1 MGPGFKASLKLKWC
15 SRKKKRIYKIQLV
28 FTSPG
33 MGEHALYFGA
43 SLPYKSG
50 PLFASMSL
58 DFSVSVIPCKLAQDK
73 MAHLEIRNP
82 ARRCGDSFVIG
93 NLGFSIAAGVF
104 LALRSPYGCG
114 KGDLPC
120 L

>member
-1 MGPGFKASLKLKWC
+1 MTRNAALEAAMSNLSASSFIAANKNMMF
-15 SRKKKRIYKIQLV
+15 Q
-28 FTSPG
+28 
-33 MGEHALYFGA
+33 FGA

-82 ARRCGDSFVIG
+82 TRRCGDSLVIG
-93 NLGFSIAAGVF
+93 NLGFLIAAGGF